1 MCDTRPVP
9 ETDLHILLRL
19 TWFATP
25 SDVSREVDDGREP
38 ADLKISRGS
47 FDKTIIEFKLAGNSS
62 LKRNLQKQ
70 AELYQKARD
79 ARSGIVR
86 LYL

>member
-9 ETDLHILLRL
+9 ETDLYILLRL
-19 TWFATP
+19 TWLSTP
-25 SDVSREVDDGREP
+25 SDVSREVDDGRGP
-38 ADLKISRGS
+38 ADFKISRGS
-47 FDKTIIEFKLAGNSS
+47 FDKTIIEFKLGGSTS